1 MSQYAV
7 INTCY
12 GGFGLSQEA
21 KKLMGNEKLD
31 EDKLPRND
39 KLLVEVVRKLGKK
52 AEGKHA
58 ELVVIKLKPATR
70 YVIYEFD
77 GMETIAEDHKMYD
90 TVVKK
95 WVFASKT
102 RNDNVRATVKTK

>member
-7 INTCY
+7 INTSY

-21 KKLMGNEKLD
+21 KKLMGKEKLD
-31 EDKLPRND
+31 EDKIPRND

-52 AEGKHA
+52 AEDKHA
-58 ELVVIKLKPATR
+58 ELVIVKLKPATR

-77 GMETIAEDHKMYD
+77 GMETIAEDHKVFD
-90 TVVKK
+90 PIANK
-95 WVFASKT
+95 WVLASKT
-102 RNDNVRATVKTK
+102 NELVRATIKTK

>member
-21 KKLMGNEKLD
+21 KKLMGNDYKEWKT
-31 EDKLPRND
+31 PRND
-39 KLLVEVVRKLGKK
+39 KLLVEVVRELGKK

-58 ELVVIKLKPATR
+58 ELVIVKLKPATR

-77 GMETIAEDHKMYD
+77 GMESIAEDHKVYD
-90 TVVKK
+90 PVANK

-102 RNDNVRATVKTK
+102 DEFVREIIKTSK